1 MAKDQMQNMLESA
14 VHFGH
19 KPTKWNPKMSKYIYG
34 VRNGVHILDL
44 EKTTDCLQKAK
55 EYLKK
60 ETAEGKKV
68 LLVSTKPQAAD
79 LIKEAAESTGMPYVI
94 YKWMGGLLTNFSTI
108 KRRIQYYKKLKE
120 EERTG
125 EISKYTKKEIAEL
138 KKTMAKLEVAIGG
151 VQNMEKLPDI
161 VFVADVVRDDIAVS
175 EANKLNIPV
184 VGIADTNADPDNLK
198 YPIPGNDDAI
208 KSLTYLINEVKS
220 AIVPGNNK

>member
-1 MAKDQMQNMLESA
+1 MAKDQMLEMLESA

-34 VRNGVHILDL
+34 VRNGVHVLDL
-44 EKTTDCLQKAK
+44 QKTAECLESAK
-55 EYLKK
+55 DYLKK
-60 ETAEGKKV
+60 ETAEGKRV
-68 LLVSTKPQAAD
+68 LFVSTKPQAAE
-79 LIKEAAESTGMPYVI
+79 LIKEAAENTGMPYVI
-94 YKWMGGLLTNFSTI
+94 HKWMGGLLTNFSTI
-108 KRRIQYYKKLKE
+108 KRRIHYYKKLKE

-138 KKTMAKLEVAIGG
+138 KKNMAKLEIAIGG

-175 EANKLNIPV
+175 EASKLSIPV

-220 AIVPGNNK
+220 AIVPGKNK